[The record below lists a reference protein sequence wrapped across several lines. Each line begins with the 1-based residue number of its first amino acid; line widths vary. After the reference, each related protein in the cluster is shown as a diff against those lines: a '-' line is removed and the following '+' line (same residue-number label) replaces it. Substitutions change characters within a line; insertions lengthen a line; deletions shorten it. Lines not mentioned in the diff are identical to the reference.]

1 MIIIVSKE
9 GQLANRLAHASAF
22 IANALAYEYKLVHCF
37 FEDYYP
43 YFSESL
49 QLQKKILRVP
59 FKKKKKIIRFFQGMI
74 SLFMRGIVKLRITHL
89 PFLQV
94 IDYMKYEQGIPVY
107 NLNDDTF
114 IEKAKSKIVLVH
126 GWMFRD
132 RINQLKYRN
141 YLVKIFTPNK
151 EYISRVD
158 HFYSNYRKRN
168 DVLIGVHIRRGDY
181 RKFNNGVWFYELSDY
196 YNKMKEIAALSM
208 FSGKK
213 IGFVICSDEKQID
226 LIPDDNFEIYF
237 EERHFIVD
245 LYLLAKCDYI
255 IGPPSTF
262 SIWASFYGSVPLYMI
277 KDKALFIGDD
287 NFRPEVSYF

>member
-22 IANALAYEYKLVHCF
+22 IANALAYEYKLVHLF

-49 QLQKKILRVP
+49 QLQKKFLRIP
-59 FKKKKKIIRFFQGMI
+59 FKRKRRLARFLQVSI
-74 SLFMRGIVKLRITHL
+74 SLLMRGLVKLKITHL
-89 PFLQV
+89 PFLQI
-94 IDYMKYEQGIPVY
+94 IDYRKYEQGIAVY
-107 NLNDDTF
+107 NLNDKTF
-114 IEKAKSKIVLVH
+114 IKKAKSKIIFAH

-132 RINQLKYRN
+132 RINQLKYRD

-151 EYISRVD
+151 EFLSEAEQY
-158 HFYSNYRKRN
+158 YYKYRKGN

-181 RKFNNGVWFYELSDY
+181 RKFNNGAWFYGLSDY
-196 YNKMKEIAALSM
+196 YNKIKEVAALKM
-208 FSGKK
+208 FTEKK

-226 LIPDDNFEIYF
+226 FNPGNNFEIYF

-277 KDKALFIGDD
+277 KDKEILIRND
-287 NFRPEVSYF
+287 NFHPEVAEF